1 MLNVEFFYTEIH
13 GGFLKWLVLR
23 ELEKG
28 KGIREKEIFL
38 MEMI

>member
-1 MLNVEFFYTEIH
+1 MFGVCFTQSFTEVFFEVVGVER
-13 GGFLKWLVLR
+13 V
-23 ELEKG
+23 G